1 MLIELKG
8 ESLSCRRKELK
19 LISLQMM
26 FRSQEYQNFLDDH
39 FQQRE
44 QLNLLIKKWEI
55 MNTGTSEYERE
66 VLHCQN

>member
-1 MLIELKG
+1 MLIDLKG

-55 MNTGTSEYERE
+55 MNTGPSEYERE

>member
-44 QLNLLIKKWEI
+44 QLNLLIK
-55 MNTGTSEYERE
+55 
-66 VLHCQN
+66 